1 MLCFLE
7 IRSAGLLRIRS
18 FTKKESF
25 EELTLDEKKQFLVEV
40 LDKNQLYVN
49 VSEIEDQ
56 EFGVNEEEKKL
67 NRAFYDV

>member
-1 MLCFLE
+1 
-7 IRSAGLLRIRS
+7 
-18 FTKKESF
+18 
-25 EELTLDEKKQFLVEV
+25 LVDV